1 MASMK
6 GFYAVYAALL
16 LMVSLAFTY
25 FEIYSKDQ
33 RILKA
38 KVTRAHELV
47 KKQDCGKAFNLL
59 TQRDQ
64 PAMDDHYADK
74 DKRSVKA
81 LRTSLCKALN
91 QSSNL
96 KEELPRFRRQKDA
109 DHQESLYKV
118 NLPNVSKDGPQTLSF
133 ERIKGELVLTQVE

>member
-1 MASMK
+1 MGGMK
-6 GFYAVYAALL
+6 AFYVIYGALL

-33 RILKA
+33 RVLKA
-38 KVTRAHELV
+38 KVTRAHELA
-47 KKQDCGKAFNLL
+47 KNQNCRKAFNLL

-64 PAMDDHYADK
+64 PAMNEHYADK
-74 DKRSVKA
+74 DKHSVKA

-96 KEELPRFRRQKDA
+96 KGELPRFRHKKDA
-109 DHQESLYKV
+109 DHQEHLYRV
-118 NLPNVSKDGPQTLSF
+118 NLPNVSADKPQTLNF
-133 ERIKGELVLTQVE
+133 ERIKGELVLTQVD